1 MHLHHHHHHHHQP
14 NRRRQSPPP
23 VCDACKYSV
32 WPPRFG
38 PGCTLSL
45 PRDQHSITSPP
56 PDTPSADHACPQTPT
71 TAALTVPS
79 LASHPQDVPPGRP
92 SRTVTQI
99 QIHLP
104 PFFLGSAD
112 YSGSSTTPVGEYA
125 ALLPLVHSTTAA
137 AWRISQL
144 GDAAMGGYDLPP
156 TSTLGSHT
164 QRSSVGTLSKTV
176 WMWAPQPHHDAL
188 PRFRMAVS
196 WCEYMG
202 RGRTLT
208 YCRFRR

>member
-1 MHLHHHHHHHHQP
+1 M
-14 NRRRQSPPP
+14 
-23 VCDACKYSV
+23 
-32 WPPRFG
+32 
-38 PGCTLSL
+38 
-45 PRDQHSITSPP
+45 
-56 PDTPSADHACPQTPT
+56 PQTPT

-79 LASHPQDVPPGRP
+79 LASHLQDAPLGRQ

-112 YSGSSTTPVGEYA
+112 YSGSSTNPVGEYA
-125 ALLPLVHSTTAA
+125 ALLPLVHNTTAA

-164 QRSSVGTLSKTV
+164 QRSSAGTLSRTV

-188 PRFRMAVS
+188 LQVPQVAFLHMMMVMVMVVFVGYAMDVVVAAVVVEKLKS
-196 WCEYMG
+196 
-202 RGRTLT
+202 
-208 YCRFRR
+208 